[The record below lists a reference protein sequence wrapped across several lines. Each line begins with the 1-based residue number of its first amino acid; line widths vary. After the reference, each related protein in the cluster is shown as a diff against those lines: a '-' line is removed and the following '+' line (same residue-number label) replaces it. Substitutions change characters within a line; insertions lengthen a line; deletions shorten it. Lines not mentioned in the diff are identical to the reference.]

1 MWTGLPDLNALL
13 TPVLTW
19 ATAAVATIAAIIL
32 VWSIY
37 ENWTQNPDRFSWFA
51 ALFKA
56 LGVGLDG
63 WSWREL
69 RYLNGRKY
77 MIFQLVRKVAIEEF
91 RPRSSADVLQ
101 KYRASKGH

>member
-13 TPVLTW
+13 LPVLTW

-56 LGVGLDG
+56 LGVGL
-63 WSWREL
+63 
-69 RYLNGRKY
+69 
-77 MIFQLVRKVAIEEF
+77 IAVVAFNAATIIGYF
-91 RPRSSADVLQ
+91 IA
-101 KYRASKGH
+101 AA